1 MKRIIL
7 AAIFGVASIISIST
21 KAQVSLNVNIGSQ
34 PNWGPSGYNHVD
46 YYYLPDIESY
56 YNVSSREYV
65 YQNNGKW
72 ITAKKLPSKYRNYD
86 LYNGYK
92 VVMNS
97 PKPYL
102 QHNNNVKQY
111 NRFKDERGKQTSIRD
126 NKNVRTHGDNNRRDD
141 DRNNNNSGN
150 RRDNRRS

>member
-7 AAIFGVASIISIST
+7 AAIFGVASLASIDT
-21 KAQVSLNVNIGSQ
+21 KAQVSLNINIGSQ
-34 PNWGPSGYNHVD
+34 PTWGPTGYNHVD

-65 YQNNGKW
+65 YQNGNRW
-72 ITAKKLPSKYRNYD
+72 ITSKSLPSKYRNYD

-111 NRFKDERGKQTSIRD
+111 SRYKDVRGKQISIRD
-126 NKNVRTHGDNNRRDD
+126 NKNSKGRGNDRYD
-141 DRNNNNSGN
+141 DRNAYNKNDDRKG
-150 RRDNRRS
+150 RRN